1 MPKPKAE
8 TINRALAIAAQLADA
23 KTQHQ
28 ATASSAPS
36 ALNHHNK
43 TKFNA
48 DTIAMA
54 QTQAQSQAPQR
65 PPITCHVL
73 DTTTGRPAAG
83 LPVSLTLLS
92 PSKSP
97 GMAQLSATT
106 NGDGRVATWTAAAAE
121 ATPGTTSLEAL
132 FGRGGDNNNNN
143 ATVKEDLVF
152 ALRFETQSYWESK
165 GVAAFFPEVE
175 VRFVVRA
182 RDEHYHV
189 PLLLGP
195 FNYTTYRGS

>member
-1 MPKPKAE
+1 M
-8 TINRALAIAAQLADA
+8 
-23 KTQHQ
+23 
-28 ATASSAPS
+28 
-36 ALNHHNK
+36 
-43 TKFNA
+43 
-48 DTIAMA
+48 
-54 QTQAQSQAPQR
+54 AQSQAQSHQR

-83 LPVSLTLLS
+83 LPVTLSLLS
-92 PSKSP
+92 PSSKSL
-97 GMAQLSATT
+97 QLSATT
-106 NGDGRVATWTAAAAE
+106 NGDGRGTSTQQQHQQE
-121 ATPGTTSLEAL
+121 AKDE
-132 FGRGGDNNNNN
+132 
-143 ATVKEDLVF
+143 LVF
-152 ALRFETQSYWESK
+152 ALRFETRAYWESR

>member
-1 MPKPKAE
+1 M
-8 TINRALAIAAQLADA
+8 
-23 KTQHQ
+23 
-28 ATASSAPS
+28 
-36 ALNHHNK
+36 
-43 TKFNA
+43 
-48 DTIAMA
+48 
-54 QTQAQSQAPQR
+54 AQSQAQSHQR

-83 LPVSLTLLS
+83 LPVTLSLLS
-92 PSKSP
+92 PSSKSL
-97 GMAQLSATT
+97 QLSATT
-106 NGDGRVATWTAAAAE
+106 NGDGRVAATQQQHQQE
-121 ATPGTTSLEAL
+121 AKDE
-132 FGRGGDNNNNN
+132 
-143 ATVKEDLVF
+143 LVF
-152 ALRFETQSYWESK
+152 ALRFETRAYWESR